1 MIFPEDS
8 GNILTGELAW
18 ASRTISSGT
27 YYAITWN
34 GSLSVAVGLSVCS
47 TSPDGI
53 TWTSR
58 TIPSGDYYGITW
70 DGSLFVAV
78 GYASVCITSP
88 AN

>member
-18 ASRTISSGT
+18 
-27 YYAITWN
+27 
-34 GSLSVAVGLSVCS
+34 
-47 TSPDGI
+47 
-53 TWTSR
+53 TSR
-58 TIPSGDYYGITW
+58 TIPSGDYNGITW